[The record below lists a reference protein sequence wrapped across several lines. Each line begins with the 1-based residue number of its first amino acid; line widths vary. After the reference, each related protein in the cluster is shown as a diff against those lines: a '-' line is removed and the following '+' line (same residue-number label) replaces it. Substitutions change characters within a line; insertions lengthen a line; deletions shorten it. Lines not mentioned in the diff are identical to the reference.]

1 MQSSRARIEV
11 SGLSL
16 ARGGRTL
23 FEGLSWSAAAG
34 GFVDLR
40 GPNGSGK
47 TSLLRAL
54 AGLLRPTRGSI
65 RFDGGDAPHNLHLI
79 GHREGLKPNLDARA
93 HAHFWAGL
101 YGQSA
106 NGCDA
111 ALARVGLAAIA
122 DLPTRVLSQGQA
134 RRLSLA
140 RLLIAPRPIWL
151 LDEPAAG
158 LDAQGK
164 ALLDDLVAA
173 HRETGGIVIA
183 ALHEPLDA
191 APDHTVALS

>member
-1 MQSSRARIEV
+1 MQSSRACIEV
-11 SGLSL
+11 SGLAL

-23 FEGLSWSAAAG
+23 FESLSFSAAPG
-34 GFVDLR
+34 GFVELR
-40 GPNGSGK
+40 GPNGAGK

-54 AGLLRPTRGSI
+54 AGLLKPAAGFI
-65 RFDGGDAPHNLHLI
+65 RFEGAQAPHDLHLI
-79 GHREGLKPNLDARA
+79 GHREGLKLNLDGRA

-101 YGQSA
+101 YGHSPS
-106 NGCDA
+106 GCADA
-111 ALARVGLAAIA
+111 LTRVGLSAIA
-122 DLPTRVLSQGQA
+122 DLPARVLSQGQS
-134 RRLSLA
+134 RRLNLA

-164 ALLDDLVAA
+164 DLLDDLIAA
-173 HRETGGIVIA
+173 HRENGGIVVA

-191 APDHTVALS
+191 APDHTVTL